1 MYPAM
6 LLVKAPIKTK
16 SVVNTPETAMHSDIS
31 MRNYAQKHVEQMEGK
46 YRGLLEA
53 APDAMVVVNQ
63 NGEIVLLNMQA
74 EKQFG
79 YQRDELLGQ
88 QVTSIIPVGF
98 AERLI
103 TDDLRSAAEALAQQI
118 GTGIELVARRKDGSE
133 FPIEIMLSPLESAEG
148 ILITTAIRDISVRKA
163 VEARITRLNRVYAV
177 LSGISSLIVR
187 VRDRDVLFREA
198 CRIAV
203 EHGKFRLAWI
213 GLLDANGVD
222 VTPVTSAGI
231 EEGYLDNIRLTALE
245 NVPDSCALLSQA
257 LQKKTLV
264 VCNDIDTDPRMAHCR
279 VEALQRGYR
288 SLIVFPLLLADK
300 VLAVLLLY
308 ASEKDFFD
316 TEEMKLL
323 TELAGDITFAIDHID
338 KQEQID
344 YLAYYDVLTGLAN
357 HRLFLDRVAQ
367 YIRIAVSNGHKLALC
382 LIDIKRF
389 KNINDSFGQPAGDA
403 LLKQVADWLTQ
414 NMGDTN
420 LLARIGADHFAVIL
434 PVVRREGDVA
444 RKVEKMLK
452 AFLEY
457 PFLLNGEVFQV
468 AAKAGV
474 ALLPDDG
481 ADANTLLQNA
491 ESALKKAKVSG
502 DWYLFY
508 TQKMSEMVALKRTLE
523 NQLHHALENEEF
535 VLHYQPKGS
544 LATNKLTSAE
554 ALIRWNN
561 PRTEGL
567 VPPMQFIPILE
578 ETGLIHEV
586 GRWALH
592 KAVEVYLRWRT
603 AGLPAV
609 RIAVNVSAL
618 QLRNRDF
625 IKEIEQAIAIDEH
638 AAAGLELEITES
650 VIMQDVRYSITNL
663 LAIRALGVT
672 IAIDDFGTGFSSLRY
687 LSKLPVDTLKI
698 DRSFVNEMTANA
710 DGLALVSTIINLGHS
725 LKIKIVA
732 EGVETEE
739 QLQLLRLLKCD
750 EMQGFLFSK
759 PMPVDVFETKFLI
772 PHIDD

>member
-1 MYPAM
+1 
-6 LLVKAPIKTK
+6 
-16 SVVNTPETAMHSDIS
+16 MHSDIS

-103 TDDLRSAAEALAQQI
+103 ADDLRSAAEALAQQI

-148 ILITTAIRDISVRKA
+148 ILVTTAIRDISVRKT
-163 VEARITRLNRVYAV
+163 VENRIRRLNRIYAV
-177 LSGISSLIVR
+177 LSNINSLIVR

-203 EHGKFRLAWI
+203 DHGKFRFAWI

-222 VTPVTSAGI
+222 VTPLTSAGI

-245 NVPDSCALLSQA
+245 NVPDSCTLLSQA

-264 VCNDIDTDPRMAHCR
+264 VCNDIDTDPRMARWR
-279 VEALQRGYR
+279 VEALRRGYR
-288 SLIVFPLLLADK
+288 SVVVFPLLLADK
-300 VLAVLLLY
+300 VLGVLLLY

-323 TELAGDITFAIDHID
+323 TELAGDIAFAIDHID

-357 HRLFLDRVAQ
+357 HKLLLDRVAQ
-367 YIRIAVSNGHKLALC
+367 YIRIAVSHRHKLALC

-403 LLKQVADWLTQ
+403 LLKQVAEWLTQ
-414 NMGDTN
+414 NMEDTN
-420 LLARIGADHFAVIL
+420 LLARIGADHFTVIL
-434 PVVRREGDVA
+434 PVVRRESDVA

-452 AFLEY
+452 ALLEY
-457 PFLLNGEVFQV
+457 PFSLNGEVFHV
-468 AAKAGV
+468 AARAGV

-481 ADANTLLQNA
+481 ADAITLLQNA
-491 ESALKKAKVSG
+491 ESALKKTKVSG
-502 DWYLFY
+502 DQYLFY
-508 TQKMSEMVALKRTLE
+508 TQKMSEMVALKLTME
-523 NQLHHALENEEF
+523 NQLHQALKNEEF
-535 VLHYQPKGS
+535 VLYYQPKCNV
-544 LATNKLTSAE
+544 ATNKLTSVE
-554 ALIRWNN
+554 VLIRWNN
-561 PRTEGL
+561 PRTGGL

-586 GRWALH
+586 GHWALH
-592 KAVEVYLRWRT
+592 KAVEDYLRWRT
-603 AGLPAV
+603 ASLPAIRV
-609 RIAVNVSAL
+609 AVNVSAL
-618 QLRNRDF
+618 QLRNRNF
-625 IKEIEQAIAIDEH
+625 INEIEQAIAIDEH

-650 VIMQDVRYSITNL
+650 VIMEDIKYSIASL
-663 LAIRALGVT
+663 QAIRALGVT
-672 IAIDDFGTGFSSLRY
+672 IAIDDFGTGYSSLRY
-687 LSKLPVDTLKI
+687 LAKLPVDTLKI
-698 DRSFVNEMTANA
+698 DRSFVNEMTASA

-725 LKIKIVA
+725 LNIKIVA

-759 PMPVDVFETKFLI
+759 PVPVDIFETKFLI